1 VSPGSAPLDR
11 HSADDPLGAFMIGP
25 CLMESGAPEGELSGL
40 RFAVKD
46 LFDVAGTLTGGGNPD
61 WRSDQEPAVAHAP
74 AVAALLAAGAD
85 LWGKTITDELAFSLA
100 GANVHYGT
108 PDNTAAPG
116 HVPGGSSSG
125 SASAVAG
132 GVVDLA
138 LGTDTGGSVRVP
150 ASYCGIFGLR
160 PTHGRIDDTGLVP
173 LAPSFDVV
181 GLFASDGPT
190 LAAGWRALRAGA
202 ESPGGFGPARPIHR
216 LVLARDLFALADE
229 GCAGPLTSAAEELA
243 RALGLEL
250 VVDDLAHPGQLAEW
264 QAAFRTLQMI
274 EAWRS
279 HGAWITARRP
289 TFGPDVAERFAMAE
303 ATDPAQEGVVE
314 EVRRRAGQRLEDLL
328 GDDGFLVQPAATGP
342 APVVDADGDEIQSV
356 RMRTL
361 AVTAP
366 AGLARAPVVSVPAIR
381 IGGLPVNLAVVGRP
395 GDDDT
400 LVEMAEHTG
409 GPDGVREW
417 P

>member
-1 VSPGSAPLDR
+1 MSPSSTPLDR

-25 CLMESGAPEGELSGL
+25 RLMESGAPGGELSGT

-46 LFDVAGTLTGGGNPD
+46 LFDVAGTPTGGGNPD

-74 AVAALLAAGAD
+74 AVSALLAAGAD
-85 LWGKTITDELAFSLA
+85 LWGKTVTDELAFSLA
-100 GANVHYGT
+100 GANFHYGT

-202 ESPGGFGPARPIHR
+202 ESPGGFGPARPMHR
-216 LVLARDLFALADE
+216 LVLARDLFALADP
-229 GCAGPLTSAAEELA
+229 GCAGPLTAAAEDLA
-243 RALGLEL
+243 RTLDVEL
-250 VVDDLAHPGQLAEW
+250 VVEDLAQPGQLGEW

-303 ATDPAQEGVVE
+303 ATDPAQGGAME
-314 EVRRRAGQRLEDLL
+314 EDRRRARQRLEDLL
-328 GDDGFLVQPAATGP
+328 GDDGFLIQPAATGP

-361 AVTAP
+361 LLTAP
-366 AGLARAPVVSVPAIR
+366 AGLARAPVVSLPAVR
-381 IGGLPVNLAVVGRP
+381 IGGLPVNLAVVGRA

-400 LVEMAEHTG
+400 LVEMAARADA
-409 GPDGVREW
+409 PDAVREW